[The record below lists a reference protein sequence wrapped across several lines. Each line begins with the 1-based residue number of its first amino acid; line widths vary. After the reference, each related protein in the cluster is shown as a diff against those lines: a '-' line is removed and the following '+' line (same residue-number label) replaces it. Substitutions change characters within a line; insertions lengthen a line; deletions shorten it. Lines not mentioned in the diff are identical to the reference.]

1 MKKFEKVIELKG
13 GLVGNNKFDKFIFGE
28 FEGRIYGDWGVYE
41 DGEERGYD
49 FDLMKKND
57 DEELNMNISTSKV
70 SRFSI
75 TKKKLQQE
83 YFPQFSSD
91 NQINFSNT
99 MGSPEDEYNLL
110 KSMSVNFNEEQAS
123 KTRTNSIL
131 RLLEINIGEK
141 RKLSNSDI

>member
-1 MKKFEKVIELKG
+1 MDEEKFILPDTKNYSREYDVILKKESIK
-13 GLVGNNKFDKFIFGE
+13 NSFDKFELF
-28 FEGRIYGDWGVYE
+28 FN
-41 DGEERGYD
+41 
-49 FDLMKKND
+49 ND

-75 TKKKLQQE
+75 TKKKLQHE
-83 YFPQFSSD
+83 NFPQFSSD

-99 MGSPEDEYNLL
+99 MCSPEDEYNLL

>member
-1 MKKFEKVIELKG
+1 MDEEKFILPDTKNYSREYDVILKKESIK
-13 GLVGNNKFDKFIFGE
+13 NSFDKFELF
-28 FEGRIYGDWGVYE
+28 FN
-41 DGEERGYD
+41 
-49 FDLMKKND
+49 ND

-83 YFPQFSSD
+83 YFPQISSD